1 MKYLFTLL
9 SFFLYMNVSFSQQVF
24 LITDF
29 GARVGSNRNNAPQIQ
44 AAIDSASRSGGGIVR
59 VPTGVYFTSTI
70 FLKSNVYLEISEGST
85 LKGVPLTKDYPDVIP
100 AIRTFTDEYPQRSLI
115 YAENQSNIGIIGK
128 GVLDGNGGSID
139 FLINEDAKPY
149 GVRFH
154 SCKNVLYENVFMRAS
169 GFWMMHNFNCD
180 SLTIRNIRIVN
191 HAYGNNDGIN
201 IDGCRNVLVENCTVD
216 ANNDPVVIKMTN
228 PYITAE
234 NILVWNC
241 DLATYSR
248 AIKIGTET
256 QGHVRNVRVENC
268 RVDFSKAGPFGS
280 NFPGNVGINLSIVDG
295 GSLDDVVIENID
307 IKGVRTPMTI
317 RLGDRAT
324 LYNDTVPRPGV
335 GTFRNILLKNITIVA
350 REGISSTVSGI
361 NGHPLQNI
369 RMENIDITVAGG
381 EDALPPGFVVPENNS
396 TKPDNDVLGEDIPA
410 YGIFFRNVDTLML
423 SNVCVKALQ
432 PDGREKFIFENVS
445 NLSGPTCGV
454 VTAVEDEEATFS
466 GVFPNPAKDVIYIQ
480 SPFSDYSCKLLNAA
494 GQILFEQ
501 SFQQASVQLPVSD
514 FPSGIYF
521 IQLSSQDGET
531 VSAKWMKW

>member
-1 MKYLFTLL
+1 MKYFFLLL
-9 SFFLYMNVSFSQQVF
+9 SFFFYMNISHSQQVF

-29 GARVGSNRNNAPQIQ
+29 GAKVGSNRNNATQIQ

-59 VPTGVYFTSTI
+59 VPSGVYFTSTI
-70 FLKSNVYLEISEGST
+70 FLKSNVYLEISEGAT
-85 LKGVPLTKDYPDVIP
+85 LKGVPLTRDYPDVIP
-100 AIRTFTDEYPQRSLI
+100 SIRTYTDRYPQRSLI

-128 GVLDGNGGSID
+128 GVLDGNGGSVD
-139 FLINEDAKPY
+139 FLINEDVKPY
-149 GVRFH
+149 GIRFH
-154 SCKNVLYENVFMRAS
+154 SCKNVLYENVFLRSS

-180 SLTIRNIRIVN
+180 SLTIRNVRIVN
-191 HAYGNNDGIN
+191 HGYGNNDGIN
-201 IDGCRNVLVENCTVD
+201 IDACRNVLVENCTVD
-216 ANNDPVVIKMTN
+216 ANNDPIVIKMTN
-228 PYITAE
+228 PYVTAE
-234 NILVWNC
+234 NILVRNC

-268 RVDFSKAGPFGS
+268 RVDFSKADPFGS
-280 NFPGNVGINLSIVDG
+280 NFPGDLGINLSIVDG
-295 GSLDDVVIENID
+295 GSLDDVVIQDVD
-307 IKGVRTPMTI
+307 IKGIRTPITI

-381 EDALPPGFVVPENNS
+381 ESALPPGFVVPDNNGA
-396 TKPDNDVLGEDIPA
+396 KPDNDVLGEDIPA
-410 YGIFFRNVDTLML
+410 YGIFFRNVDSLML
-423 SNVCVKALQ
+423 NNVCVKALQ

-445 NLSGPTCGV
+445 NLNGPTCGV
-454 VTAVEDEEATFS
+454 VTAVENEDVVFL
-466 GVFPNPAKDVIYIQ
+466 GVFPNPAKDVISIQ
-480 SPFSDYSCKLLNAA
+480 SPFSDYTCKLLNAS
-494 GQILFEQ
+494 GQILYEE

-521 IQLSSQDGET
+521 IQLSSREGET
-531 VSAKWMKW
+531 VSSKWMKW

>member
-1 MKYLFTLL
+1 MKYFFSLL
-9 SFFLYMNVSFSQQVF
+9 SFFFYMNISHSQQVF

-29 GARVGSNRNNAPQIQ
+29 GAKVGSNRNNATQIQ

-59 VPTGVYFTSTI
+59 VPSGVYFTSTI
-70 FLKSNVYLEISEGST
+70 FLKSNVYLEISEGAT
-85 LKGVPLTKDYPDVIP
+85 LKGVPLTRDYPDVIP
-100 AIRTFTDEYPQRSLI
+100 SIRTYTDRYPQRSLI

-128 GVLDGNGGSID
+128 GVLDGNGGSVD
-139 FLINEDAKPY
+139 FLINEDVKPY
-149 GVRFH
+149 GIRFH
-154 SCKNVLYENVFMRAS
+154 SCKNVLYENVFLRAS

-180 SLTIRNIRIVN
+180 SLTIRNVRIVN
-191 HAYGNNDGIN
+191 HGYGNNDGIN
-201 IDGCRNVLVENCTVD
+201 IDACRNVLVENCTVD

-228 PYITAE
+228 PYVTAE
-234 NILVWNC
+234 NILVRNC

-280 NFPGNVGINLSIVDG
+280 NFPGDLGINLSIVDG
-295 GSLDDVVIENID
+295 GSLDDVVIQDVD
-307 IKGVRTPMTI
+307 IKGVRTPITI

-335 GTFRNILLKNITIVA
+335 GTFRNVLLKNITIVA

-381 EDALPPGFVVPENNS
+381 ESALPPGFVVPDNNGA
-396 TKPDNDVLGEDIPA
+396 KPDNDVLGEDIPA
-410 YGIFFRNVDTLML
+410 YGIFFRNVDSLIL
-423 SNVCVKALQ
+423 NNICVKALQ

-445 NLSGPTCGV
+445 NLNGPTCGV
-454 VTAVEDEEATFS
+454 VTAVEDEDIAFS
-466 GVFPNPAKDVIYIQ
+466 GVFPNPAKDVISIQ
-480 SPFSDYSCKLLNAA
+480 SPFSDYTCKLLNTS
-494 GQILFEQ
+494 GQILYEQ

-521 IQLSSQDGET
+521 IQLSSREGET
-531 VSAKWMKW
+531 VSSKWIKW

>member
-1 MKYLFTLL
+1 MKYFFSLL
-9 SFFLYMNVSFSQQVF
+9 SFFFYMNISHSQQVF

-29 GARVGSNRNNAPQIQ
+29 GAKVGSNRNNATQIQ

-59 VPTGVYFTSTI
+59 VPSGVYFTSTI
-70 FLKSNVYLEISEGST
+70 FLKSNVYLEISEGAT
-85 LKGVPLTKDYPDVIP
+85 LKGVPLTRDYPDVIP
-100 AIRTFTDEYPQRSLI
+100 SIRTYTDRYPQRSLI

-128 GVLDGNGGSID
+128 GVLDGNGGSVD
-139 FLINEDAKPY
+139 FLINEDVKPY
-149 GVRFH
+149 GIRFH
-154 SCKNVLYENVFMRAS
+154 SCKNVLYENVFLRAS

-180 SLTIRNIRIVN
+180 SLTIRNVRIVN
-191 HAYGNNDGIN
+191 HGYGNNDGIN
-201 IDGCRNVLVENCTVD
+201 IDACRNVLVENCTVD

-228 PYITAE
+228 PYVTAE
-234 NILVWNC
+234 NILVRNC

-280 NFPGNVGINLSIVDG
+280 NFPGDLGINLSIVDG
-295 GSLDDVVIENID
+295 GSLDDVVIQDVD
-307 IKGVRTPMTI
+307 IKGVRTPITI

-335 GTFRNILLKNITIVA
+335 GIFRNVLLKNITIVA

-381 EDALPPGFVVPENNS
+381 ESALPPGFVVPDNNGA
-396 TKPDNDVLGEDIPA
+396 KPDNDVLGEDIPA
-410 YGIFFRNVDTLML
+410 YGIFFRNVDSLIL
-423 SNVCVKALQ
+423 NNICVKALQ

-445 NLSGPTCGV
+445 NLNGPTCGV
-454 VTAVEDEEATFS
+454 VTAVEDEDIAFS
-466 GVFPNPAKDVIYIQ
+466 GVFPNPAKDVISIQ
-480 SPFSDYSCKLLNAA
+480 SPFSDYTCKLLNTS
-494 GQILFEQ
+494 GQILYEQ

-521 IQLSSQDGET
+521 IQLSSREGET
-531 VSAKWMKW
+531 VSSKWIKW